1 MVCNSWRPV
10 NILKQ
15 ETRFVHVF
23 DKENCKQVA
32 YYNEQEFITLVFGT
46 ASNNAT
52 WFRALVPRRE
62 QIILIKM
69 RRSSIIAATRAM
81 RSW

>member
-15 ETRFVHVF
+15 ETRFVHVL

-32 YYNEQEFITLVFGT
+32 YNNEQELITLVFGT

-52 WFRALVPRRE
+52 PPSSLVSCP
-62 QIILIKM
+62 
-69 RRSSIIAATRAM
+69 SST
-81 RSW
+81 SNKSF